1 DRALDRCREESAHR
15 LGARAGIDGGDDD
28 RGALDLRVLLDRQ
41 RAGGSP
47 ADEHDHQVDHHREDG
62 AFDEDIRDGA
72 HGQRALEARADWLT
86 IATSAAS
93 RSLKDPDAATRSPGD
108 RPASTRTSL
117 PAAGPV
123 LTVRACA
130 RVEPS
135 GPDSITNTWS
145 PAGPRRS
152 ALAGMATASL
162 DGPCATRTR
171 TEAPGARRTC
181 GESTRAR
188 TVAFRVA
195 GSIRASKATIRAGTG
210 CAYGDRSS
218 STRSPELSSA
228 ATCWATSK
236 STCAA
241 VSTPWIV
248 VRTVPAS
255 RNCPGWTSASPTR
268 ARNGARI
275 VLRSMMAS

>member
-62 AFDEDIRDGA
+62 VFDEDIRDGA

-123 LTVRACA
+123 LTVRPCV
-130 RVEPS
+130 RLEPS
-135 GPDSITNTWS
+135 GPDSTTNAWS
-145 PAGPRRS
+145 PAGPRGR
-152 ALAGMATASL
+152 ALAGMATGPL
-162 DGPCATRTR
+162 DRACATRTR
-171 TEAPGARRTC
+171 TEAPGARRIC

-188 TVAFRVA
+188 TAAFRFA
-195 GSIRASKATIRAGTG
+195 GSIRASSATIRAGTD
-210 CAYGDRSS
+210 CADGDRSS
-218 STRSPELSSA
+218 NRKSTRLNSSHVKI
-228 ATCWATSK
+228 SY
-236 STCAA
+236 A
-241 VSTPWIV
+241 VFCLKKK
-248 VRTVPAS
+248 
-255 RNCPGWTSASPTR
+255 RNEER
-268 ARNGARI
+268 ENI
-275 VLRSMMAS
+275 